1 MKKTGWAILMLVF
14 MLGLAG
20 CGDKPHASA
29 PGESNTTDNGITVPG
44 AAEPDS
50 ASASNGQESDEGKSD
65 VPENTDKS
73 SSEPEKLTSKI
84 KVYFTDDNIDELTTV
99 EREISYR
106 AEADKYEA
114 AFKALQTEDPG
125 QLSLWKKVV
134 LRQIELKDGL
144 LTMDI
149 TLPDEARLGAGGEA
163 LAIDALL
170 QTFFQF
176 DEVKQL
182 ELTVDGAK
190 VESLM
195 GHVELEHPY
204 SK

>member
-20 CGDKPHASA
+20 CGDKPQASA
-29 PGESNTTDNGITVPG
+29 PGESNTADNGITASG

-50 ASASNGQESDEGKSD
+50 VSASDGGDSD
-65 VPENTDKS
+65 VPENTEDS
-73 SSEPEKLTSKI
+73 STEPEMLTSTI
-84 KVYFTDDNIDELTTV
+84 KVYFTDDNIEELITA
-99 EREISYR
+99 EREISYS
-106 AEADKYEA
+106 ADAGKYEA
-114 AFKALQTEDPG
+114 AFKALQTEDAG
-125 QLSLWKKVV
+125 MMSLWEKII

-144 LTMDI
+144 LTIDI

-170 QTFFQF
+170 KTFFQF

-182 ELTVDGAK
+182 ELRVDGEK
-190 VESLM
+190 LESLM

>member
-20 CGDKPHASA
+20 CGDKPQASA
-29 PGESNTTDNGITVPG
+29 PGESNATDNGITAPG
-44 AAEPDS
+44 TAEPDPVS
-50 ASASNGQESDEGKSD
+50 ASEGEESD
-65 VPENTDKS
+65 VPENTDNS
-73 SSEPEKLTSKI
+73 STEPEMLTSTI
-84 KVYFTDDNIDELTTV
+84 KVYFTDDNIEELTAV
-99 EREISYR
+99 EREISYS
-106 AEADKYEA
+106 AEADKYET
-114 AFKALQTEDPG
+114 AFRALQTEETG
-125 QLSLWKKVV
+125 MMSLWKKVV
-134 LRQIELKDGL
+134 LQQIDLKDGL
-144 LTMDI
+144 LAIDI

-182 ELTVDGAK
+182 EITVDGAK
-190 VESLM
+190 LESLM